1 MHQGSSQA
9 PAEPANFANDTFG
22 ARPPET
28 ATHGSK
34 NALDPFFKGKLIHVG
49 VAEWRVARSP
59 DALRTTLGSCVGV
72 VLYCEKNRMG
82 GMCHVLLGSAPAGKI
97 VNKGKY
103 ARPAVLALAA
113 ELEREGIHPTDLRAR
128 IFGGASMFEAGQ
140 SSFIQ
145 QIGPSNAKA
154 VKDTLAEVQIPIVT
168 EDLGGTSGRTITV
181 FLDDGRI
188 LLRSNGKEKYIY
200 KT

>member
-1 MHQGSSQA
+1 MRIAHY
-9 PAEPANFANDTFG
+9 DC
-22 ARPPET
+22 
-28 ATHGSK
+28 ATGYGRII
-34 NALDPFFKGKLIHVG
+34 ALDPFFKGKLIHVG
-49 VAEWRVARSP
+49 VAEWRLARSP

-72 VLYCEKNRMG
+72 VLYCDKSRQG
-82 GMCHVLLGSAPAGKI
+82 GLCHVLLGSAPAGKI

-103 ARPAVLALAA
+103 ARPAILALTT
-113 ELEREGIHPTDLRAR
+113 EIEREGIQPTDLRAR
-128 IFGGASMFEAGQ
+128 IFGGSSMFESGQ
-140 SSFIQ
+140 ASFIQ

-154 VKDTLAEVQIPIVT
+154 VKDTLAELKIPIVV

>member
-1 MHQGSSQA
+1 MLFS
-9 PAEPANFANDTFG
+9 
-22 ARPPET
+22 
-28 ATHGSK
+28 
-34 NALDPFFKGKLIHVG
+34 
-49 VAEWRVARSP
+49 
-59 DALRTTLGSCVGV
+59 
-72 VLYCEKNRMG
+72 EKSRIG

-103 ARPAVLALAA
+103 ARPAVLALTS
-113 ELEREGIHPTDLRAR
+113 ELEREGVQAADLRAR
-128 IFGGASMFEAGQ
+128 IFGGASMFDAGQ

-145 QIGPSNAKA
+145 QIGASNAKA
-154 VKDTLAEVQIPIVT
+154 VKDTLAEVGIPIVM
-168 EDLGGTSGRTITV
+168 EDLGGSSGRTITV

>member
-1 MHQGSSQA
+1 M
-9 PAEPANFANDTFG
+9 
-22 ARPPET
+22 
-28 ATHGSK
+28 
-34 NALDPFFKGKLIHVG
+34 G
-49 VAEWRVARSP
+49 VAEWRIAKNP

-72 VLYCEKNRMG
+72 VLYCERSRLG
-82 GMCHVLLGSAPAGKI
+82 GMCHVLLGDAPVGKI

-103 ARPAVLALAA
+103 ARPAVLALTS
-113 ELEREGIHPTDLRAR
+113 ELEREGVEPADLRAR
-128 IFGGASMFEAGQ
+128 IFGGASMFEAGE

-154 VKDTLAEVQIPIVT
+154 VKDTLAELKIPIVV

>member
-1 MHQGSSQA
+1 M
-9 PAEPANFANDTFG
+9 
-22 ARPPET
+22 
-28 ATHGSK
+28 
-34 NALDPFFKGKLIHVG
+34 
-49 VAEWRVARSP
+49 AEWRVARKP

-72 VLYCEKNRMG
+72 VIYSDRSHIG
-82 GMCHVLLGSAPAGKI
+82 GLCHILLGSAPAGKI

-103 ARPAVLALAA
+103 ARPAVLALVA
-113 ELEREGIHPTDLRAR
+113 ELEREGLTAAEMRAR
-128 IFGGASMFEAGQ
+128 IFGGASMFEPGE

-145 QIGPSNAKA
+145 QIGAGNAKA
-154 VKDTLAEVQIPIVT
+154 VKETLTELKIPITV